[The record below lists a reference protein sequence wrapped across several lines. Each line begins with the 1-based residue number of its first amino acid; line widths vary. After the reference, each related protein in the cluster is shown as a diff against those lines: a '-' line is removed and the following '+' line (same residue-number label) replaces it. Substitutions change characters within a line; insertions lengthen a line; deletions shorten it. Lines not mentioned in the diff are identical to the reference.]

1 MKKSILFALI
11 ITTLGNFSIAQSA
24 QITAESFMS
33 SIVNDM
39 LSLAELCFSSQADKK
54 MLETKFNTLIANIEN
69 AGINPGS
76 IKYSHYKS
84 EKLNGLNTHVMVI
97 IYELNGKYWDDLFV
111 LIDSETYDIK
121 DIGTPEKTFKQNET
135 IIGKNTDDLS
145 MLSKHFYPNLPVKT
159 EAIQAV
165 KKLIGL
171 SKADNL
177 EEFIP
182 LVAYKGQDDP
192 TRKNLA
198 VPLNPKLPQ
207 DRTKASAMMSEIR
220 ATFEGP
226 ETAELEGAFQIYPE
240 DASCYLRLRCNGN
253 KNTGDFRFVLRNGKY
268 LLSYFD

>member
-1 MKKSILFALI
+1 LI
-11 ITTLGNFSIAQSA
+11 GNYSVAQSEK
-24 QITAESFMS
+24 ITAESFMT
-33 SIVNDM
+33 SIVNDV

-54 MLETKFNTLIANIEN
+54 MLQTKFNTLVANIES

-76 IKYSHYKS
+76 IKYSHYNS
-84 EKLNGLNTHVMVI
+84 EKLYGLNTHVMVI

-121 DIGTPEKTFKQNET
+121 DIGSPEKTFKQNET
-135 IIGKNTDDLS
+135 VAGKNNNDLS
-145 MLSKHFYPNLPVKT
+145 MLAKYFYPNLPVKT
-159 EAIQAV
+159 EVIQAA

-192 TRKNLA
+192 NRKNLS

-207 DRTKASAMMSEIR
+207 DRTKASSIMSEIR

-226 ETAELEGAFQIYPE
+226 ETAELEGAFQIYPD

-253 KNTGDFRFVLRNGKY
+253 KNSGDFRFVLRNGKY